1 MFELVHPRTATRVG
15 VFDSASAALTAYER
29 IRLENPTF
37 ASELAVL
44 TPDEAD
50 VVAHAA
56 LEFGQ

>member
-1 MFELVHPRTATRVG
+1 VFELIHPGTATRVG
-15 VFDSASAALTAYER
+15 VYDTAGAALAAYEH
-29 IRLENPTF
+29 IRVENPAF
-37 ASELAVL
+37 AAELAVL